1 MRSLLVPLV
10 RRDRLELGIVA
21 VHAWGVIAIVRDP
34 EIAQERLGLALGL
47 VRSGGSL
54 PGVRDGDRDCGAL
67 VSGPRRAQG

>member
-34 EIAQERLGLALGL
+34 EIAQSASVSLSVSFVL
-47 VRSGGSL
+47 V
-54 PGVRDGDRDCGAL
+54 VRYQVFETEIGIVVL
-67 VSGPRRAQG
+67 L